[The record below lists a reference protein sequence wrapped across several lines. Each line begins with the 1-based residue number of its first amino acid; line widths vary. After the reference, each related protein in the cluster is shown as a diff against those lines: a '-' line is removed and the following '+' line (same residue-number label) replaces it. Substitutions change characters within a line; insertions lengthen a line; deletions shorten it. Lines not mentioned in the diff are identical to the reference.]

1 MEGQNATVSRHSSGR
16 VRVCSESRRKRNL
29 ARVRRVVRNDGNT
42 DTDTFHLRTRQLLSI
57 GENCHD
63 WVPMSL
69 PASSNDPGLNCLQR
83 KPAPVA
89 GAWLLL
95 TPLTPL
101 S

>member
-69 PASSNDPGLNCLQR
+69 PASSNDPGLKVFSVNQHPSR
-83 KPAPVA
+83 
-89 GAWLLL
+89 GRG
-95 TPLTPL
+95 
-101 S
+101 SY